1 MTFQN
6 KWQTMT
12 PAELEEIL
20 DQAFKAVAAKVIE
33 ARGKQS

>member
-6 KWQTMT
+6 RWQTMT

-33 ARGKQS
+33 ARSKQS